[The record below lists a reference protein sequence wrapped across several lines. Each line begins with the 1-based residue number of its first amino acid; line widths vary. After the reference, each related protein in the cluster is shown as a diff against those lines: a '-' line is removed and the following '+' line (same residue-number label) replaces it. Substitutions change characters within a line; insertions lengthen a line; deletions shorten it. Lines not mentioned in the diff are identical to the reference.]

1 MRPIEYQY
9 DDFIVSTDCSRL
21 DRDVIHRFLTN
32 SYWAGGIPRDVV
44 DRSIDNA
51 LCFGVFEKS
60 NQVGFA
66 RVISD
71 YATFAYL
78 ADVFILEAYRGRGL
92 AKFLM
97 ECIVRH
103 PQLQGL
109 RRWTLATGDAHSLY
123 AKFGFTALHRP
134 EGFMEIH
141 NPEVYKPK
149 P

>member
-71 YATFAYL
+71 YARAL
-78 ADVFILEAYRGRGL
+78 EVLELSGRIDKLEA
-92 AKFLM
+92 
-97 ECIVRH
+97 
-103 PQLQGL
+103 QL
-109 RRWTLATGDAHSLY
+109 R
-123 AKFGFTALHRP
+123 
-134 EGFMEIH
+134 
-141 NPEVYKPK
+141 KPADEL
-149 P
+149 